1 MRIAIRFRT
10 LTSVVFTAVIGS
22 YWIAAESS
30 VDLSKLDVASNLEQ
44 RLGRL
49 PPVQMPFS
57 TAGLSKEEI
66 EEVDELVEAS
76 RLLGDIYWRQIDPP
90 ALTLYKELTANGV
103 PPRNTEAGRLTHYLF
118 VNGSRYDLFEGNAPF
133 VGTKPIPPG
142 RAFYPEDLTRS
153 EIEAYV
159 KQHPAEKAALYSAT
173 TLVRRDGDKF
183 KAIPY
188 HVAFAE
194 FLKPAADAL
203 RRAAAL
209 SNDAAFADF
218 LRKRADAL
226 LSDDYYPSDIAWL
239 NLKSPRIDI
248 VFAPYET
255 YDDELLGLKTT
266 YGAAILIR
274 NDAAS
279 QKLELFQRYVADI
292 QDSLPLAAEDRPSK
306 HGLATPMEAA
316 DSPFRAADL
325 RHGYQV
331 VADNL
336 PNDPRIHE
344 EKGSKEIFF
353 KNFQDARTD
362 YVVLP
367 VARQVMRADQAA
379 LASGEGYLAAVMMH
393 EICHGLGPSFA
404 RTPQGKRPINEAI
417 GPGYSPLEEAK
428 ADVVGMFALD
438 WLLQRDALP
447 PARREEYYASYLA
460 GIFRSVRFGT
470 AEAHSRA
477 EMMELN
483 YLEEQ
488 GAVKRNPDG
497 RYEVVIVKMTDAFR
511 SLAKELL
518 TIEATGDR
526 QRNEAWFA
534 KYGRMPAS
542 LKESLDRV
550 TGVPIDIDPVFSFA
564 ERVK

>member
-1 MRIAIRFRT
+1 MRYRVLAT
-10 LTSVVFTAVIGS
+10 VVFTTAMGS

-30 VDLSKLDVASNLEQ
+30 VDLSKLHVASDLEQ
-44 RLGRL
+44 RLARL
-49 PPVQMPFS
+49 TPVQMPFS
-57 TAGLSKEEI
+57 SAGLSKDEVK
-66 EEVDELVEAS
+66 EVDELVEAS

-90 ALTLYKELTANGV
+90 ALPLYKELTQHGMPAN
-103 PPRNTEAGRLTHYLF
+103 NTEAGRLAHYLF

-133 VGTKPIPPG
+133 VGTQPIPSG
-142 RAFYPEDLTRS
+142 RAFYPADVTRN

-159 KQHPAEKAALYSAT
+159 QQHPDEKAALYSPT
-173 TLVRRDGDKF
+173 TLVRRDGNKL

-194 FLKPAADAL
+194 FLKPAAEAL

-209 SNDAAFADF
+209 SNDAAFAGF
-218 LRKRADAL
+218 LRLRADAL

-239 NLKSPRIDI
+239 NLKSPRIDV

-279 QKLELFQRYVADI
+279 QKLELFQRYVAEI
-292 QDSLPLAAEDRPSK
+292 QDALPLAPEDRPSK

-336 PNDPRIHE
+336 PNDPRIHQ

-367 VARQVMRADQAA
+367 VAKQVMRPDQAA

-393 EICHGLGPSFA
+393 EICHGLGPAFA

-438 WLLQRDALP
+438 WLLQKSALP
-447 PARREEYYASYLA
+447 ASRRDEYYSSYLA

-477 EMMELN
+477 EMMEFN
-483 YLEEQ
+483 YLAEQ
-488 GAVKRNPDG
+488 GAVSRLSDG
-497 RYEVVIVKMTDAFR
+497 RYEVVIAKMPGAIQ

-526 QRNEAWFA
+526 QRADAWFA
-534 KYGRMPAS
+534 KYGQMPAT

-550 TGVPIDIDPVFSFA
+550 TGVPIDIDPVFSFP

>member
-1 MRIAIRFRT
+1 MRFRIVG
-10 LTSVVFTAVIGS
+10 SVVFTALLGS

-30 VDLSKLDVASNLEQ
+30 LDLVKLQVASNLEQ
-44 RLGRL
+44 RLARL
-49 PPVQMPFS
+49 TSVQMPFS
-57 TAGLSKEEI
+57 KDGLSKQEVKEI
-66 EEVDELVEAS
+66 GELVEAS

-90 ALTLYKELTANGV
+90 ALTLYKQLTQSGM
-103 PPRNTEAGRLTHYLF
+103 PPGNTEAGRLAHYLF

-133 VGTKPIPPG
+133 VGTQPIPPG
-142 RAFYPEDLTRS
+142 RAFYPADLTRD

-159 KQHPAEKAALYSAT
+159 KQHPDEKAALYSST
-173 TLVRRDGDKF
+173 TLVRREGDKLR
-183 KAIPY
+183 AIPY

-194 FLKPAADAL
+194 FLIPAAEAL
-203 RRAAAL
+203 RRAAAM
-209 SNDAAFADF
+209 SDDPPFADF

-255 YDDELLGLKTT
+255 YDDELLGLKAT

-279 QKLELFQRYVADI
+279 QRLELFQRYVADI
-292 QDSLPLAAEDRPSK
+292 QDSLPLADEDRPSK

-367 VARQVMRADQAA
+367 VARQVMRPDQAA

-404 RTPQGKRPINEAI
+404 RTPQGKRQINEAI

-438 WLLQRDALP
+438 WLIQKNALP
-447 PARREEYYASYLA
+447 ASRREEYYASYLA

-470 AEAHSRA
+470 AESHSRA
-477 EMMELN
+477 EMMEFN
-483 YLEEQ
+483 YLAGQ
-488 GAVKRNPDG
+488 GAVMRNSDA
-497 RYEVVIVKMTDAFR
+497 RYEVVIAKMPDAIR

-526 QRNEAWFA
+526 RRNDAWFA
-534 KYGRMPAS
+534 KYGQMPAS

-564 ERVK
+564 ERVR

>member
-1 MRIAIRFRT
+1 MKYRT
-10 LTSVVFTAVIGS
+10 LAFAVFTAAMGS
-22 YWIAAESS
+22 YWIGAENA
-30 VDLSKLDVASNLEQ
+30 VDLSKLHVAPNLEQ
-44 RLGRL
+44 RLARL
-49 PPVQMPFS
+49 TPVEMPFV
-57 TAGLSKEEI
+57 TTGLSKD
-66 EEVDELVEAS
+66 EVKEVGELVEAS

-90 ALTLYKELTANGV
+90 ALTLYKELTQNGM
-103 PPRNTEAGRLTHYLF
+103 PARNTEAGQLAHYVF

-133 VGTKPIPPG
+133 VGTQPIPLG
-142 RAFYPEDLTRS
+142 RAFYPVDLTRT

-159 KQHPAEKAALYSAT
+159 KQHPDEKEALYSPT
-173 TLVRRDGDKF
+173 TIVRRDGDKLN
-183 KAIPY
+183 AIPY

-203 RRAAAL
+203 RRGAAL
-209 SNDAAFADF
+209 SKDAAFADF

-255 YDDELLGLKTT
+255 YDDELLGVKAT

-279 QKLELFQRYVADI
+279 QKLELFQRYVAEI
-292 QDSLPLAAEDRPSK
+292 QDALPLAPEDRPSK

-367 VARQVMRADQAA
+367 VARQVMRPDQAA

-393 EICHGLGPSFA
+393 EICHGLGPTFA

-438 WLLQRDALP
+438 WLLQRNALP
-447 PARREEYYASYLA
+447 SARREEYYASYLA

-477 EMMELN
+477 EMMEFN
-483 YLEEQ
+483 YLAEQ
-488 GAVKRNPDG
+488 GAVSRLPNG
-497 RYEVVIVKMTDAFR
+497 RYEVVIAKMPDAIR

-526 QRNEAWFA
+526 QRNDAWFA
-534 KYGRMPAS
+534 KYGSMPAS
-542 LKESLDRV
+542 LKESLDRI
-550 TGVPIDIDPVFSFA
+550 TGVPIDVDPVFSFA

>member
-1 MRIAIRFRT
+1 M
-10 LTSVVFTAVIGS
+10 
-22 YWIAAESS
+22 AAESA
-30 VDLSKLDVASNLEQ
+30 VDLKKLKVASNLEQ
-44 RLGRL
+44 RLARL
-49 PPVQMPFS
+49 TPVEMPFS
-57 TAGLSKEEI
+57 TRGLTAGDVKE
-66 EEVDELVEAS
+66 VNELVEAS

-90 ALTLYKELTANGV
+90 ALTLYKDLTKDGV
-103 PPRNTEAGRLTHYLF
+103 PPRNTEAGQLAHYLF
-118 VNGSRYDLFEGNAPF
+118 INGSRYDLFEGNAPF
-133 VGTKPIPPG
+133 VGTQPIPPG
-142 RAFYPEDLTRS
+142 RAFYPADLTRA
-153 EIEAYV
+153 EIESYV
-159 KQHPAEKAALYSAT
+159 KQHHDEKAALYSPT
-173 TLVRRDGDKF
+173 TLVRREGSKL

-194 FLKPAADAL
+194 FLKPAAEAL

-209 SNDAAFADF
+209 SKDPAFAEF
-218 LRKRADAL
+218 LQLRAAAL

-239 NLKSPRIDI
+239 NLKSPRIDV
-248 VFAPYET
+248 VFAPYES
-255 YDDELLGLKTT
+255 YDDELLGVKTT

-279 QKLELFQRYVADI
+279 KKLELFQRYVADI
-292 QDSLPLAAEDRPSK
+292 QDSLPLDAEDRPSK
-306 HGLATPMEAA
+306 QGLATPMEAA
-316 DSPFRAADL
+316 DSSFRAADL

-367 VARQVMRADQAA
+367 VAKQVMRADQAA
-379 LASGEGYLAAVMMH
+379 LASREGYLAAVMMH
-393 EICHGLGPSFA
+393 EICHGLGPAFS
-404 RTPQGKRPINEAI
+404 RTPQGKKRINEAI

-428 ADVVGMFALD
+428 ADVVGMFALN
-438 WLLQRDALP
+438 WLIEKNALP
-447 PARREEYYASYLA
+447 AARREEYYSSYLA

-477 EMMELN
+477 EMMEFN
-483 YLEEQ
+483 YLAEQ
-488 GAVKRNPDG
+488 GAVARDANG
-497 RYEVVIVKMTDAFR
+497 RYEVVMTKMPAAIR

-518 TIEATGDR
+518 MIEATGDR
-526 QRNEAWFA
+526 QRNDAWFA
-534 KYGRMPAS
+534 KYGQMPAS

-550 TGVPIDIDPVFSFA
+550 TGVPIDIDPVFSFE

>member
-1 MRIAIRFRT
+1 MRYGT
-10 LTSVVFTAVIGS
+10 LATVVFTGAMGS

-30 VDLSKLDVASNLEQ
+30 VDLSKLHVVSNLEL
-44 RLGRL
+44 RLARL
-49 PPVQMPFS
+49 TPVQVPFS
-57 TAGLSKEEI
+57 TAGLRKEEVQ
-66 EEVDELVEAS
+66 EVGELVEAS

-90 ALTLYKELTANGV
+90 ALTLYKELTQNGL
-103 PPRNTEAGRLTHYLF
+103 PPRNTETGRLAHYLF
-118 VNGSRYDLFEGNAPF
+118 VNGSRYDLFEANTPF
-133 VGTKPIPPG
+133 VGTEPIPPG
-142 RAFYPEDLTRS
+142 RAFYPADLTRN
-153 EIEAYV
+153 EIETYV
-159 KQHPAEKAALYSAT
+159 KQHPNEKAALYSPT
-173 TLVRRDGDKF
+173 TLVRRDGDKL

-194 FLKPAADAL
+194 FLKPATDAL
-203 RRAAAL
+203 HRAAAL
-209 SNDAAFADF
+209 SNDAAFAGF

-248 VFAPYET
+248 IFAPYET
-255 YDDELLGLKTT
+255 YDDELLGLKAT

-274 NDAAS
+274 NDVAS

-292 QDSLPLAAEDRPSK
+292 QDALPLAAEDRPSK

-344 EKGSKEIFF
+344 EKGSKQIFF
-353 KNFQDARTD
+353 KNFQDARTE

-367 VARQVMRADQAA
+367 VARQVMRPAQAA

-447 PARREEYYASYLA
+447 APRREEYYASYLA

-477 EMMELN
+477 EMMEFN
-483 YLEEQ
+483 YLVEQ
-488 GAVKRNPDG
+488 GAVSRLADG
-497 RYEVVIVKMTDAFR
+497 RYEVVMTTVPNAIR

-534 KYGRMPAS
+534 KYGQMPAS

-550 TGVPIDIDPVFSFA
+550 TGVPVDIDPVFSFA

>member
-1 MRIAIRFRT
+1 MGHRLLAC
-10 LTSVVFTAVIGS
+10 VVFTAVIGS
-22 YWIAAESS
+22 YWIAGEGSL
-30 VDLSKLDVASNLEQ
+30 DLAKLHVASNLEQ
-44 RLGRL
+44 RLARL
-49 PPVQMPFS
+49 APVQMPFS
-57 TAGLSKEEI
+57 TSGLRKEEVK
-66 EEVDELVEAS
+66 EVDELVEAS

-90 ALTLYKELTANGV
+90 ALSLYRELTQNGI
-103 PPRNTEAGRLTHYLF
+103 PPRNTERGRLAHYLF
-118 VNGSRYDLFEGNAPF
+118 VNGSRYDLFEGNTPF
-133 VGTKPIPPG
+133 VGTQPIPPG
-142 RAFYPEDLTRS
+142 RAFYPIDLTRD
-153 EIEAYV
+153 EIETYV
-159 KQHPAEKAALYSAT
+159 KQHPDEKTALYSST
-173 TLVRRDGDKF
+173 TLVRRDGNKL

-188 HVAFAE
+188 HVAFAQ
-194 FLKPAADAL
+194 FLQPAAEAL

-209 SNDAAFADF
+209 SDDPAFAGF

-255 YDDELLGLKTT
+255 YDDELLGLKAT

-292 QDSLPLAAEDRPSK
+292 QDALPLAAEDRPSK
-306 HGLATPMEAA
+306 HGLAAPMEAA

-367 VARQVMRADQAA
+367 VARQVMRPDQAA

-404 RTPQGKRPINEAI
+404 RTPQGKRRINEAI

-438 WLLQRDALP
+438 WLIRKNALP
-447 PARREEYYASYLA
+447 AARREEYYASYLA

-477 EMMELN
+477 EMMEFN
-483 YLEEQ
+483 YLEDH
-488 GAVKRNPDG
+488 GAVVRNSDG
-497 RYEVVIVKMTDAFR
+497 RYEVVIAKVPEAIR

-534 KYGRMPAS
+534 KYGQMPAS
-542 LKESLDRV
+542 LKETLDRV